1 MKKLLP
7 DDDLIK
13 IVFRIRQM
21 DHFTVVCLVAWP
33 FNKSGAG
40 VDLVISMRT
49 VLLA

>member
-21 DHFTVVCLVAWP
+21 DHFTVVCSAAWP

-40 VDLVISMRT
+40 VDPVIGMRT